1 VRLNILLHAQITDA
15 AVRHHRTMHMQRL
28 LNMHSRMYV
37 AWLAQS
43 YVAGVRV
50 QLTCRDSLDDLSN
63 TAATNIINS
72 VY

>member
-1 VRLNILLHAQITDA
+1 
-15 AVRHHRTMHMQRL
+15 
-28 LNMHSRMYV
+28 MYV